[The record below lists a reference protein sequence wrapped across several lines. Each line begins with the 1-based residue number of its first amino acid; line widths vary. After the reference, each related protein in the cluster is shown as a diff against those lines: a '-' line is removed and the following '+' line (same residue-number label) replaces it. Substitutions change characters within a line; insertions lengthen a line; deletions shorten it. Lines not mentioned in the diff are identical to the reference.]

1 MIKIVVLGSG
11 FGGMEAVLE
20 LEEKLGKRDDI
31 SITLVS
37 NQNFTLFTPLLPQV
51 VSSFIAPRHIQQ
63 EVRDIRR
70 DKNFTFIRDD
80 VIGFDLHNKL
90 VKLSELDVPYD
101 YLITALGSTTNYFK
115 VPGAEENTFPVKT
128 LQDSMELRDH
138 IIDILEHADH
148 EENLEYKRELLT
160 FVVVGGGYTGVE
172 VVTELQDFI
181 HGDKVKRYRGIDCK
195 DVRIVLAE
203 AGDDIL
209 EGFDPVLAE
218 RAKKRLLKEGIEI
231 RTKSMVT
238 RCFTNGI
245 EINNNEITKAGIV
258 IWAAGVRAN
267 SVLESLPVKKGKF
280 GRILVNDYM
289 QVLDFPE
296 VYAIGDNAMLEK
308 GNPGKSSQPVAP
320 VAIHQGRVA
329 AQNIVNTIENKPL
342 IEYEFAPKG
351 MLVSLGTN
359 DAVITIKGR
368 RFSGFFAWL
377 FWNAVHL
384 LKLVGFKRQIQVFLD
399 WTLATVF
406 SRDSA
411 ILRFPQKCPICA
423 KKLEADTER
432 ERRIA

>member
-20 LEEKLGKRDDI
+20 LEEKLGKRDDV

-37 NQNFTLFTPLLPQV
+37 SQNFTLFTPLLPQV
-51 VSSFIAPRHIQQ
+51 VSSFIEPRHIEQ

-70 DKNFTFIRDD
+70 DKNFTFIRDN
-80 VIGFDLHNKL
+80 VVGFDLQRKI
-90 VKLSELDVPYD
+90 VKLSELDLPYD
-101 YLITALGSTTNYFK
+101 YLVIALGSTTNYFK

-128 LQDSMELRDH
+128 LQDSIELRDH

-148 EENLEYKRELLT
+148 EGNSGYKRELLT

-172 VVTELQDFI
+172 VVTELHDFL
-181 HGDKVKRYRGIDCK
+181 HGDKVKSYRGIDCK
-195 DVRIVLAE
+195 DVRIVLVE
-203 AGDDIL
+203 AGEKVL
-209 EGFDPVLAE
+209 EGFDPTLAD
-218 RAKKRLLKEGIEI
+218 RAQKRLLKEGIEI
-231 RTKSMVT
+231 RTKSTVT

-245 EINNNEITKAGIV
+245 EINNKEIIKAGIV

-267 SVLESLPVKKGKF
+267 PVLESLPVKKGKF
-280 GRILVNDYM
+280 GRILVNDYL
-289 QVLDFPE
+289 QVPDSPE
-296 VYAIGDNAMLEK
+296 IYAIGDNAMLER
-308 GNPGKSSQPVAP
+308 GNPGKSSQPIAP

-329 AQNIVNTIENKPL
+329 AQNIVNTIGNKSPV
-342 IEYEFAPKG
+342 EYSFAPQG

-384 LKLVGFKRQIQVFLD
+384 LKLVGFKKQVQVFLD
-399 WTLATVF
+399 WMLATAF
-406 SRDSA
+406 PRDSA
-411 ILRFPQKCPICA
+411 ILRFPQRCPICA
-423 KKLEADTER
+423 KKVEPGAES